1 MNVAARPKVFVL
13 LGLGLGA
20 CLLVVFASRGSAA
33 SGSICPPTGTP
44 CINAMLFPGYVA
56 VGSNGLAAA
65 KFTNEGTATATHTV
79 VSVQLPSG
87 TSAAAVSSVPA
98 ADCSTSTVSCS
109 FGNVKAGSL
118 VKVFVQFTAT
128 AASSDPVTAT
138 AQVSFD
144 EGNGNNGT
152 PSNDTVVSA
161 PSNGIT
167 LVDTGASTAVNG
179 KCTGASSL
187 DASTALQALSATYPA
202 AAGDLPCTPVD
213 TGIDLVNIVAGSND
227 RITFIDLPLLSGSGL
242 ATVLWDLVTLPQG
255 SNVNSFVLHEIPG
268 YPATI
273 GDPST
278 WPAVQPCVAHA
289 PPPGQDVCID
299 VRAKLGSKGI
309 RLTLKVLGRSV
320 DPGLWG

>member
-1 MNVAARPKVFVL
+1 MNVATRSTALVL
-13 LGLGLGA
+13 VGLVLSA

-44 CINAMLFPGYVA
+44 CINVSLFPGFVA
-56 VGSNGLAAA
+56 VGSNGLAVA
-65 KFTNEGTATATHTV
+65 KFTNEGGATATHTV

-87 TSAAAVSSVPA
+87 TSAAAISSVPA
-98 ADCSTSTVSCS
+98 AACSTSTVSCS
-109 FGNVKAGSL
+109 FGNVKGGSQ

-128 AASSDPVTAT
+128 APSSGPVTAT
-138 AQVSFD
+138 ATVSFD

-152 PSNDTVVSA
+152 PTNDTVVSG

-167 LVDTGASTAVNG
+167 LVDTGASSALNG

-187 DASTALQALSATYPA
+187 AASTDLQAISATYPA

-213 TGIDLVNIVAGSND
+213 TGVDLVNIVVGSND
-227 RITFIDLPLLSGSGL
+227 RITFVDLPLLSGNGL
-242 ATVLWDLVTLPQG
+242 ATVLWDLVTLPKG
-255 SNVNSFVLHEIPG
+255 TNVNSFVLHEIPG

-278 WPAVQPCVAHA
+278 WPAVQPCVSHA
-289 PPPGQDVCID
+289 PPAGQDVCID
-299 VRAKLGSKGI
+299 ARAKLGAKGI
-309 RLTLKVLGRSV
+309 RLTLQVAGQGV